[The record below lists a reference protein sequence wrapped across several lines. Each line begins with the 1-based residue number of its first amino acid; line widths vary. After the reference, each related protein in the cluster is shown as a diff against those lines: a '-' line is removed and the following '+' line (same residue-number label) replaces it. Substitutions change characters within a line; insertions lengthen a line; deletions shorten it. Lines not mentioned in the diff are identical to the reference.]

1 MHYLCKELDKC
12 VHTAGVEHLF
22 IIENTV
28 LMRLLI
34 WTATCSTH
42 QREADLTSSFVDLR
56 NTGQDS
62 QNSPRLLLN
71 SPRPGCFPTS
81 TRGLPFVP
89 ILKLA
94 MGQPEPAS

>member
-62 QNSPRLLLN
+62 QNSPSLLLTPP
-71 SPRPGCFPTS
+71 PRVLPHKHSGPSFTPFP
-81 TRGLPFVP
+81 
-89 ILKLA
+89 KLTLSSRN
-94 MGQPEPAS
+94 PAV